1 MNPTFKELHS
11 KFTKSK
17 STDYT
22 SKTSVNGFIEII
34 ADNVRKVICSQ
45 IKDVG
50 MFSALIDESKDT
62 AKREEFWLLD
72 TLLVR

>member
-1 MNPTFKELHS
+1 MGNINQTTVRHESYS

-17 STDYT
+17 STDYM

-34 ADNVRKVICSQ
+34 ADNMHKVICSQ

-62 AKREEFWLLD
+62 QKQSC
-72 TLLVR
+72 